1 MAKKKSQGP
10 SKSQA
15 VRDYLTGNPS
25 ATASVVIPELAQRG
39 INVSVALVSQV
50 KKRMKQ
56 AGQLDGQ
63 NLEGQKA
70 ATKKSAAKKAAPKKS
85 AKTLTADD
93 LVEAKKLVDE
103 LGGMDQARQ
112 ALEYLEELG

>member
-15 VRDYLTGNPS
+15 VRDYLTEHPS
-25 ATASVVIPELAQRG
+25 ATASVVVPELAQGG
-39 INVSVALVSQV
+39 INVSPALVSQV

-56 AGQLDGQ
+56 AGGSD
-63 NLEGQKA
+63 GQKA
-70 ATKKSAAKKAAPKKS
+70 AKKTTAKRSANS
-85 AKTLTADD
+85 LTAEN

-103 LGGMDQARQ
+103 LGGIEQARQ
-112 ALEYLEELG
+112 ALKYLEELG